1 MREDSD
7 LPLPLK
13 QYLNNHSVKNIV
25 LHFDNDAIGITAAEG
40 LKQRLKDDFNVI
52 IDIPQVGKDVNDLL
66 ILTTQKFKRR
76 EVNCR

>member
-25 LHFDNDAIGITAAEG
+25 LHFDNDAIGIAAAEG
-40 LKQRLKDDFNVI
+40 LKQRLKVDFNVV
-52 IDIPQVGKDVNDLL
+52 IDIPKMGKDVNDLL
-66 ILTTQKFKRR
+66 IMTTQKFKRM